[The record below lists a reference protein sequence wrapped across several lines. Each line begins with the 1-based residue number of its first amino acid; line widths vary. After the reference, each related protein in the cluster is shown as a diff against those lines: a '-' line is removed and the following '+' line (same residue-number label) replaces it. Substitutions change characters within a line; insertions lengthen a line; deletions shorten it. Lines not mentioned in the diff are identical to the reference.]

1 MRVYA
6 EESRDSSHE
15 SAALR
20 LLALLAGERRLI
32 GGGTLLIAIL
42 TAIVVLVIPANYTA
56 TAVILVPQPSGP
68 ASALMGALG
77 GGASVAA
84 LSATDGQFANPS
96 DTYLGVLASRTVAD
110 DLIAQFDLEKVYHQ
124 RTQYATRK
132 ALKHNTRLE
141 AARGW
146 MVRISVEDHDARRA
160 AAIAN
165 AYVDALWRVNRRL
178 ALTTGSQRRLFFEQQ
193 VEAER
198 KPLADAEDAFREIQ
212 QKTGVIELAG
222 QEELTLRSIAQI
234 RAEIQ
239 SRELEVQMLR
249 TTATEQNSD
258 VQRLESEIAGLK
270 TQLKQAEGSA
280 TDADDEMFVPAEKL
294 PQAGLEYV
302 RRARDLKYHE
312 ALFEMLS
319 RQYEQARVDEA
330 KDPALIQVV
339 DPAVPPDKR
348 SWPPRTLLV
357 LLAAAGSAFLLT
369 GVVLARVQWQGMGE
383 EPANGPHLVALREV
397 FAKATPPWWRER
409 AKPEDVRGKST

>member
-6 EESRDSSHE
+6 EESREISHE

-32 GGGTLLIAIL
+32 ACGTLLIAIL
-42 TAIVVLVIPANYTA
+42 TAIMVLIIPASYTA

-124 RTQYATRK
+124 RTQYDTRK

-280 TDADDEMFVPAEKL
+280 TDADDEMF
-294 PQAGLEYV
+294 
-302 RRARDLKYHE
+302 
-312 ALFEMLS
+312 
-319 RQYEQARVDEA
+319 
-330 KDPALIQVV
+330 
-339 DPAVPPDKR
+339 
-348 SWPPRTLLV
+348 
-357 LLAAAGSAFLLT
+357 
-369 GVVLARVQWQGMGE
+369 
-383 EPANGPHLVALREV
+383 
-397 FAKATPPWWRER
+397 
-409 AKPEDVRGKST
+409 